1 MIIDLERFVARE
13 RPFWQE
19 LEQFLSRL
27 DGDPERTLTLDEA
40 LRLHYLYQR
49 GGAGLAKLQSL
60 PGEVALRGYV
70 ESLVARAY
78 GQIHETRG
86 SHWRINGWHW
96 FTTTFPQAFRRRRRE
111 FALSTALMLLGA
123 AFGAFALRVDPA
135 AKEVLVG
142 FGHLQQTPAERV
154 AAEERAPRKGD
165 ELAGRKSS
173 FSAELMTHNTRVAI
187 FTCAMG
193 MTWGFGTAI
202 SLFYNGIV
210 LGAVGY
216 DYVHAGFT
224 RFLMGWLLP
233 HGSVEIPA
241 ILLGGQAGFVL
252 AGALLRRRQRQS
264 LTERLREATPD
275 VLHLLGGVAI
285 LLVWAGLVEAFF
297 SQYHEP
303 ILPYELKIAVG
314 LLQLIALFL
323 FLSRS
328 GWHARD

>member
-1 MIIDLERFVARE
+1 MIVDLERFVHRE

-19 LEQFLSRL
+19 LEHLLTRL
-27 DGDPERTLTLDEA
+27 DNDPERVLAMDEA

-49 GGAGLAKLQSL
+49 GGAGLAKLSAL
-60 PGEVALRGYV
+60 PGETALRAYV

-86 SHWRINGWHW
+86 TNWRAGVWRW
-96 FTTTFPQAFRRRRRE
+96 FTVSFPQAFRRRGRE
-111 FALSTALMLLGA
+111 FVLSASLFLIGG
-123 AFGAFALRVDPA
+123 AFGAFALRIDPA
-135 AKEVLVG
+135 AKEALVG

-154 AAEERAPRKGD
+154 ASEEQSQKQSD
-165 ELAGRKSS
+165 QLSGRKTS

-202 SLFYNGIV
+202 SLFYNGVI

-216 DYVHAGFT
+216 DYVQAGFT
-224 RFLMGWLLP
+224 RFLLGWLLP

-241 ILLGGQAGFVL
+241 ILFGGQAGFVL
-252 AGALLRRRQRQS
+252 AGALLRRRERRRMG
-264 LTERLREATPD
+264 ERLRQVTPD

-285 LLVWAGLVEAFF
+285 LLVWAGIVEAFF

-303 ILPYELKIAVG
+303 VLPYDLKIAVG
-314 LLQLIALFL
+314 VVELTCLFL
-323 FLSRS
+323 FLTRA
-328 GWHARD
+328 GRNERD

>member
-1 MIIDLERFVARE
+1 MIVDLERFVARE

-19 LEQFLSRL
+19 LEQLLGRL
-27 DGDPERTLTLDEA
+27 DADPELSLALEEA

-49 GGAGLAKLQSL
+49 GGAGLAKLNAL
-60 PGEVALRGYV
+60 PGETALRGYV

-78 GQIHETRG
+78 GQIHETRNPG
-86 SHWRINGWHW
+86 WGAGAWRW
-96 FTTTFPQAFRRRRRE
+96 FSVTFPQAFRRRGRE
-111 FALSTALMLLGA
+111 FALSASLLFLGV
-123 AFGAFALRVDPA
+123 AFGVFALRADPT
-135 AKEVLVG
+135 AKDILVG
-142 FGHLQQTPAERV
+142 FGHLKQTPAERV
-154 AAEERAPRKGD
+154 ASEEKRQSHGD
-165 ELAGRKSS
+165 ELSGRKTS
-173 FSAELMTHNTRVAI
+173 FSAELMTHNTRVAF

-216 DYVHAGFT
+216 DYVHAGYT
-224 RFLMGWLLP
+224 RFLLGWLLP

-252 AGALLRRRQRQS
+252 AGALLRRRERRR
-264 LTERLREATPD
+264 LGERLRQVTPD
-275 VLHLLGGVAI
+275 VLHLLGGVGI

-303 ILPYELKIAVG
+303 VLPYDLKIAVG
-314 LLQLIALFL
+314 LTELVCLFL
-323 FLSRS
+323 FLTRA
-328 GWHARD
+328 GRHARD

>member
-1 MIIDLERFVARE
+1 MIVDLERFVTRE
-13 RPFWQE
+13 RPFWRE
-19 LEQFLSRL
+19 LEGVLQRL
-27 DGDPERTLTLDEA
+27 DDDPERRLPLDEA

-49 GGAGLAKLQSL
+49 GGAGLAKLHGL
-60 PGEVALRGYV
+60 PGETALRAYL

-86 SHWRINGWHW
+86 ARTTAGIIAW
-96 FTTTFPQAFRRRRRE
+96 FTVTFPQAFRRRARE
-111 FALSTALMLLGA
+111 FALSAALFLMGA
-123 AFGAFALRVDPA
+123 AFGAFALRMDPA
-135 AKEVLVG
+135 AKASLVG

-154 AAEERAPRKGD
+154 ANEESGTRHGD
-165 ELAGRKSS
+165 ELANRKTS

-187 FTCAMG
+187 VTCAMG

-202 SLFYNGIV
+202 SLFYNGVV

-224 RFLMGWLLP
+224 RFLLGWLLP

-252 AGALLRRRQRQS
+252 AGALVRRRDRRRLGDRLRRV
-264 LTERLREATPD
+264 TPD

-285 LLVWAGLVEAFF
+285 LLVWAGIVEAFF

-303 ILPYELKIAVG
+303 VLPYDLKIAVG
-314 LLQLIALFL
+314 VLELAGLFL
-323 FLSRS
+323 FLSRA
-328 GWHARD
+328 GQHAGD

>member
-1 MIIDLERFVARE
+1 MIVDLDRFVSRE

-19 LEQFLSRL
+19 LEQLLGRI
-27 DGDPERTLTLDEA
+27 DADPERTLALDEA

-49 GGAGLAKLQSL
+49 GGAGLAKLNSL
-60 PGEVALRGYV
+60 PGETALRAYV

-86 SHWRINGWHW
+86 GSWGASAWRW
-96 FTTTFPQAFRRRRRE
+96 FTITFPQAFRRRGRE
-111 FALSTALMLLGA
+111 FALSAGLFFLGA
-123 AFGAFALRVDPA
+123 AFGAFALRVDPT
-135 AKEVLVG
+135 AKVSLVG
-142 FGHLQQTPAERV
+142 FGHLKQTPAERV
-154 AAEERAPRKGD
+154 ANEEQSQKAGD
-165 ELAGRKSS
+165 EMAGRKTR

-202 SLFYNGIV
+202 SLFYNGVV

-216 DYVHAGFT
+216 DYVQAGFT
-224 RFLMGWLLP
+224 RFLLGWLLP

-241 ILLGGQAGFVL
+241 ILFGGQAGFVL
-252 AGALLRRRQRQS
+252 AGALLRRRDRRR
-264 LTERLREATPD
+264 LGERLRQVTPD

-285 LLVWAGLVEAFF
+285 LLVWAGIVEAFF

-303 ILPYELKIAVG
+303 VLPYDLKIAVG
-314 LLQLIALFL
+314 LLELVCLFL
-323 FLSRS
+323 FLSRA
-328 GWHARD
+328 GRNAHD